1 MEGHI
6 ARMEVKIISKKLR
19 PEIPNGRELL
29 EDLAIDD
36 RKKKLNA
43 QVMRV
48 WTGFIRLRIG
58 ISGGVL

>member
-1 MEGHI
+1 
-6 ARMEVKIISKKLR
+6 MEVKIISKKLR